1 MGGNVMSPLPPNG
14 LTSSLTPPSSFPLD
28 QWKQGAEFHY
38 VSNSPWQLYPLIEE
52 FLGIYKFPPGSLH
65 LRMLPGVFQGRYN
78 PIQGK
83 RQAILE
89 IMRDFPHRR
98 FILVGDSG
106 EMDMEMYSAI
116 AEERPGQVLK
126 IFIRDVTKSHL
137 LRRLPSSFLVDPL
150 PDQRSPRSR
159 NVNENSA
166 ESPSSSSPSW
176 TSGGGS
182 SWRLGFRSRGRSEE
196 GTIANIRSKLTDF
209 TDRVRRLLEP
219 YDSMLFHD
227 GNDLRDRAH
236 VSHLFQRYH
245 KSRDD
250 NSE

>member
-1 MGGNVMSPLPPNG
+1 GVVRLIEPHGISVISDIDDTIKDTGVIEGRRTVLSNTFLSQLREVPGMSDTYN
-14 LTSSLTPPSSFPLD
+14 D
-28 QWKQGAEFHY
+28 WWKQGAEFHY

-126 IFIRDVTKSHL
+126 IFIRDVT
-137 LRRLPSSFLVDPL
+137 
-150 PDQRSPRSR
+150 
-159 NVNENSA
+159 
-166 ESPSSSSPSW
+166 
-176 TSGGGS
+176 
-182 SWRLGFRSRGRSEE
+182 
-196 GTIANIRSKLTDF
+196 
-209 TDRVRRLLEP
+209 
-219 YDSMLFHD
+219 
-227 GNDLRDRAH
+227 
-236 VSHLFQRYH
+236 
-245 KSRDD
+245 
-250 NSE
+250 